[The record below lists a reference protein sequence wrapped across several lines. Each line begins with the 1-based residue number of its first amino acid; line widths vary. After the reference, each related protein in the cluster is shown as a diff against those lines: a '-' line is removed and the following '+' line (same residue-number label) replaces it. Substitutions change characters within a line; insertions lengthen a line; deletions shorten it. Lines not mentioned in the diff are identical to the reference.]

1 MSAQTSNDFKAFEEF
16 YKANREHID
25 FKEKGLWDRLLEAD
39 TPQGFEFKITEGVDC
54 IHLCVKHGYGINMY
68 VNSTAIDPTMRYLIF
83 RGQDAVD
90 KLEQMLDD
98 GTMAKTQARLPIC
111 VNALLGVVDDGV
123 LAELYM
129 SMTQKCDKVTGIYAT
144 AWNGLITIEY

>member
-1 MSAQTSNDFKAFEEF
+1 MSVKTSNNLQEFTEF
-16 YKANREHID
+16 YKAHRDFID

-39 TPQGFEFKITEGVDC
+39 PPQGFEFKITEGHDC

-68 VNSTAIDPTMRYLIF
+68 VNSTAIDVNMRYLAY
-83 RGQDAVD
+83 RGQDVVD
-90 KLEQMLDD
+90 KLEELLDN
-98 GTMAKTQARLPIC
+98 GAIAKTHPRLSIC
-111 VNALLGVVDDGV
+111 VNALLGIVDDGV

-129 SMTQKCDKVTGIYAT
+129 SMTEKNDNITGIYAI